1 VARLFCTSARVS
13 FPVPAS
19 RAVRAEQRTAWRTRS
34 AFVLR
39 EPCEDDSHCTTE
51 VHNTHKTGFRELE
64 YRWHPWHGKRVAV
77 RGESRRGSLVVLWCV
92 HDEQQGCRTLE
103 IPEWMFDAAVCGQ
116 MKSTELPHVDCAAL
130 LALKHLLSAATG
142 SSERNVVQ
150 AQHHSGSAGGAD
162 AEALAVPTPS
172 ERVVFSTRG
181 NPQVTCR
188 GAAEDDSPPGQDAE
202 RTLAAPLLCR
212 KSGGGR

>member
-1 VARLFCTSARVS
+1 MPSSPFGFVQTLRAADISTNYADVAG
-13 FPVPAS
+13 
-19 RAVRAEQRTAWRTRS
+19 
-34 AFVLR
+34 
-39 EPCEDDSHCTTE
+39 CTTE

-64 YRWHPWHGKRVAV
+64 YRWHPWHAQRVAV
-77 RGESRRGSLVVLWCV
+77 RGESRRGSLVVLRCV
-92 HDEQQGCRTLE
+92 RDELQGCRTLE

-130 LALKHLLSAATG
+130 LALKHLLSAATR
-142 SSERNVVQ
+142 SSERDVVQ

-181 NPQVTCR
+181 NPRVTCR
-188 GAAEDDSPPGQDAE
+188 GAAEDDSPTGQDAK